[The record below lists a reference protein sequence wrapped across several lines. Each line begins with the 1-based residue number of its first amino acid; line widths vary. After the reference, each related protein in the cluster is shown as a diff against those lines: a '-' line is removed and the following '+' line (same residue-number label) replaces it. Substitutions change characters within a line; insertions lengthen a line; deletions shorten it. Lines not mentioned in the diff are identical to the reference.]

1 MIKLGVTGGIG
12 SGKSLVCSIISA
24 MGYPIFNADSE
35 ARRIVEADYEVILAI
50 KNLFGDTIY
59 LNGYLDRKRVAE
71 IVFSNPTLLE
81 ELNLI
86 VHPAV
91 AIHFDNWVFH
101 YNSRSL
107 VVMEAAIL
115 FESGA
120 NKNVDKTLVVTAP
133 LDVRI
138 KRVIERDGLSREAIL
153 ARMNNQF
160 SQDELVKRGDFII
173 ENDGVQLILPQIVKM
188 INDILKES

>member
-35 ARRIVEADYEVILAI
+35 ARRIVESDFEVISAI
-50 KNLFGDTIY
+50 KNLFGDGIY

-81 ELNLI
+81 ELNSI
-86 VHPAV
+86 IHPAV
-91 AIHFDNWVFH
+91 ANHFDHWVFQ
-101 YNSRSL
+101 YRYRSL
-107 VVMEAAIL
+107 VVKEAAIL

-120 NKNVDKTLVVTAP
+120 NRNVDKTLVVTAP

-138 KRVIERDGLSREAIL
+138 KRVIERDGLNREEIL
-153 ARMNNQF
+153 SRMNNQF
-160 SQDELVKRGDFII
+160 TQDELVKRCDLVI
-173 ENDGVQLILPQIVKM
+173 ENDSDQLILPQIVKVL
-188 INDILKES
+188 NDILKGS